1 MSAKQIAFDQ
11 EAREAMKRGIGKLAK
26 AVKITLGPK
35 GRNVII
41 QKSFG
46 SPTVTKDGVTVA
58 KEIELPDHYEN
69 MGARMVKEVASKTS
83 DVAGDGTTTATVLAE
98 AIFNEGL
105 KAVVAGTNPMLMQR
119 GMTRAVDDI
128 VEKLKEMSTPVGGKK
143 GLENVATVAA
153 NGDNTI
159 GHIIAEAMDKVGK
172 DGVITVEEAKTIETG
187 YEFVEGMQFDRGY
200 LSPYFVNN
208 AETMECEL
216 EDAYVLV
223 YEKKIG
229 SNRDLVPVL
238 EKVVREGK
246 PLLIIAEEVEGE
258 ALATLVVNVI
268 RSQGQFKVCAVKA
281 PGYGDRRKAML
292 QDIAVLTGG
301 EAIFEDL
308 GLKLETVQL
317 TQLGKATKVKV
328 DKDNTTIIV
337 DTKDPKR
344 KGAITARI
352 GSIQKELDKSTSDYD
367 KEKLSERIAKLSG
380 GVAKINVGGATE
392 SEVKEKK
399 MRVEDAMHAT
409 KAAHQEGILP
419 GGGVALLRASDG
431 LKAGRDLTEDEAVGY
446 SIVVRACRSP
456 IKQIVENAGED
467 GNVVAKE
474 LLAKPERNFGYDA
487 RAGEYT
493 DLLKRGIIDPTKV
506 VRSAL
511 QNAASVATL
520 LLTSDA
526 MIAEMPKD
534 EDKKK
539 GGGGGYDD
547 MY

>member
-11 EAREAMKRGIGKLAK
+11 EAREAMRRGISKLAK
-26 AVKITLGPK
+26 AVKITLGPR

-119 GMTRAVDDI
+119 GMVRAVDDI
-128 VEKLKEMSTPVGGKK
+128 VAKLKEMSIPVGGKK

-153 NGDNTI
+153 NGDAAI
-159 GHIIAEAMDKVGK
+159 GKIIAEAMDKVGK

-216 EDAYVLV
+216 EDAYVLI
-223 YEKKIG
+223 YEKKIS

-246 PLLIIAEEVEGE
+246 PLLLIAEDVEGE

-281 PGYGDRRKAML
+281 PGYGDRRKAIL

-308 GLKLETVQL
+308 GLKLETVEL
-317 TQLGKATKVKV
+317 KQLGKAKKIKV
-328 DKDNTTIIV
+328 DKDNTTVIEGGGK
-337 DTKDPKR
+337 KD
-344 KGAITARI
+344 AIKARI

-367 KEKLSERIAKLSG
+367 KEKLQERIAKLSG

-431 LKAGRDLTEDEAVGY
+431 LKAGGDLSDDESVGY
-446 SIVVRACRSP
+446 GIVVRACRAP
-456 IKQIVENAGED
+456 VKQIVENAGED

-474 LLAKPERNFGYDA
+474 VLANKDRNYGYDA
-487 RAGEYT
+487 RAGEYA
-493 DLLKRGIIDPTKV
+493 DMVKKGIIDPTKV

-526 MIAEMPKD
+526 MIAEEQKD
-534 EDKKK
+534 DDKKK

>member
-11 EAREAMKRGIGKLAK
+11 EARDAMRRGIAKLAK
-26 AVKITLGPK
+26 AVRVTLGPK

-46 SPTVTKDGVTVA
+46 SPTITKDGVTVA

-98 AIFNEGL
+98 SIFNEGL
-105 KAVVAGTNPMLMQR
+105 KAVVAGTNPMLMKR
-119 GMTRAVDDI
+119 GMDRAVED
-128 VEKLKEMSTPVGGKK
+128 VVARLKEMSIPVKGKK
-143 GLENVATVAA
+143 DLENVATVAA
-153 NGDNTI
+153 NGDNVI
-159 GHIIAEAMDKVGK
+159 GKIIAEAMDKVGK
-172 DGVITVEEAKTIETG
+172 DGVITVEEAKTIETNH
-187 YEFVEGMQFDRGY
+187 EFVEGMQFDRGY

-208 AETMECEL
+208 PETMECEL

-223 YEKKIG
+223 YEKKIS

-238 EKVVREGK
+238 EKVLQQGK

-292 QDIAVLTGG
+292 QDIAILTGG
-301 EAIFEDL
+301 TAIFEDL
-308 GLKLETVQL
+308 GIKLESVGL
-317 TQLGKATKVKV
+317 KDLGRAKKIKV
-328 DKDNTTIIV
+328 DKDNTTIIE
-337 DTKDPKR
+337 
-344 KGAITARI
+344 GAGKKEDIKARI
-352 GSIQKELDKSTSDYD
+352 ASVQKELDKSTSDYD

-419 GGGVALLRASDG
+419 GGGVALLRASEG
-431 LKAGRDLTEDEAVGY
+431 LKAPTDLTDDEKVGY
-446 SIVVRACRSP
+446 TIIVRACRSP
-456 IKQIVENAGED
+456 LRQIVENAGED

-474 LLAKPERNFGYDA
+474 VLAKDDRNHGYDA
-487 RAGEYT
+487 RAGEYV
-493 DLLKRGIIDPTKV
+493 DMVKKGIIDPTKV

-526 MIAEMPKD
+526 MIAELPKD

-539 GGGGGYDD
+539 GAAGGGYDD

>member
-11 EAREAMKRGIGKLAK
+11 EAREAMKRGIAKLAK
-26 AVKITLGPK
+26 AVKVTLGPK

-58 KEIELPDHYEN
+58 KEIQLPDHYEN
-69 MGARMVKEVASKTS
+69 MGAAMVKEVASKTS

-98 AIFNEGL
+98 SIFNEGL
-105 KAVVAGTNPMLMQR
+105 KAVVAGTNPMLMKR
-119 GMTRAVDDI
+119 GMEKAVEDI
-128 VEKLKEMSTPVGGKK
+128 VAKLKSMSIPVKGKK
-143 GLENVATVAA
+143 DLENVATVAA
-153 NGDNTI
+153 NGDADI
-159 GHIIAEAMDKVGK
+159 GGIIAEAMDKVGK
-172 DGVITVEEAKTIETG
+172 DGVITVEEAKTLKTDH
-187 YEFVEGMQFDRGY
+187 EFVEGMQFDRGY

-208 AETMECEL
+208 LENMECEF
-216 EDAYVLV
+216 EDAYILI
-223 YEKKIG
+223 YEKKIT
-229 SNRDLVPVL
+229 SSRDLIPVL
-238 EKVVREGK
+238 EKVVEQRK

-268 RSQGQFKVCAVKA
+268 QTRGQFKVCAVKA

-308 GLKLETVQL
+308 GIKLESVSL
-317 TQLGKATKVKV
+317 DQLGRAKKIKV
-328 DKDNTTIIV
+328 DKDNTTVIEGAGK
-337 DTKDPKR
+337 KDNIK
-344 KGAITARI
+344 ARI
-352 GSIQKELDKSTSDYD
+352 ASIQKELDKSTSDYD

-419 GGGVALLRASDG
+419 GGGVALLRASVG
-431 LKAGRDLTEDEAVGY
+431 LKAPTDLTSDEGVGY
-446 SIVVRACRSP
+446 NIIIRSCKSP
-456 IKQIVENAGED
+456 LRQIIDNAGED
-467 GNVVAKE
+467 GNVVAGKILE
-474 LLAKPERNFGYDA
+474 TKDANYGFDA
-487 RAGEYT
+487 RGGDYV
-493 DLLKRGIIDPTKV
+493 DMLKKGIIDPTKV

-526 MIAEMPKD
+526 MIAEEQKKD
-534 EDKKK
+534 DKK
-539 GGGGGYDD
+539 GAADAGGYDD